1 MPVARQYPL
10 DLHFRPAL
18 GAEDF
23 LLTPGTAAAVAWID
37 AWPDWPGRV
46 LALIGPGGSGKSH
59 LAAVWCARSGATCID
74 GGTLTATLADSA
86 MPEGRA
92 LVLDHADAVPDPA
105 ALFHLINLT
114 RERGGF
120 LLLLGEAAPAHWPYR
135 LPDLAS
141 RLASLPVAAIERP
154 DDATLRLILLKHCA
168 DRRLTLTPEGIEY
181 LVKRIERSF
190 AAARDIVARID
201 AESLARRRAPTLPLL
216 REILP
221 DMTGDL

>member
-1 MPVARQYPL
+1 MTVARQYPL
-10 DLHFRPAL
+10 DLKFRPAL

-23 LLTPGTAAAVAWID
+23 LLTPGTEAAVAWID

-74 GGTLTATLADSA
+74 GGTLTAALADSVL
-86 MPEGRA
+86 PDGQA

-105 ALFHLINLT
+105 ALFHLINLA
-114 RERGGF
+114 RERSGY

-135 LPDLAS
+135 LPDLVS
-141 RLASLPVAAIERP
+141 RLASLPVAAIDRP

-168 DRRLTLTPEGIEY
+168 DRRLTLTPEAIEY

-190 AAARDIVARID
+190 AAARAVIARID
-201 AESLARRRAPTLPLL
+201 AESLSRRRAPTLALL
-216 REILP
+216 RDILL
-221 DMTGDL
+221 DLAGDV